1 MNMIPMGEYY
11 IWFCERCDSTNQTHW
26 SRTNRHDLSCAACHA
41 LRHTDEASPREQRR
55 AA

>member
-11 IWFCERCDSTNQTHW
+11 VWFCERCDSTNQTHW
-26 SRTNRHDLSCAACHA
+26 SRTHRHDLTCAACHA
-41 LRHTDEASPREQRR
+41 PQSRPDAERR